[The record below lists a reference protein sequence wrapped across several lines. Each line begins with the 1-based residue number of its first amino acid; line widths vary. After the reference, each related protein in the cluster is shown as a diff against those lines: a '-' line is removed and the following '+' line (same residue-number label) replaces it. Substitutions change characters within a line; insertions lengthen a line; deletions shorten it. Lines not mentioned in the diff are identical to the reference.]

1 MFQNRLFIKCFTFL
15 EKVTVQSNLSHAT
28 MWFDINKNII
38 KFGSET
44 IWCSCL
50 CSQSGCLQVLEQNKN
65 SLKQNKYDKYSYL
78 VLPIIL
84 YSHFRNNCVAIK
96 YSWKF
101 FTALKNR
108 VFCTCLISIKHI
120 FAIKTIIRPSN
131 IKPALVSLALILITI
146 NQNFIPFNFMAT
158 ATKGEY

>member
-1 MFQNRLFIKCFTFL
+1 LFQNRLFIKCFTFL

-78 VLPIIL
+78 VLPIL

-96 YSWKF
+96 YSWKS

-108 VFCTCLISIKHI
+108 VFLHLSH
-120 FAIKTIIRPSN
+120 FHSN
-131 IKPALVSLALILITI
+131 IFLRLRRLLDHQILNQPWLV
-146 NQNFIPFNFMAT
+146 
-158 ATKGEY
+158 